1 MEALRGGRHQPVA
14 GQQRVTQIDD
24 DSETRRSSLV
34 SPPGP
39 PRWCVLSRAMMIF
52 LLGLAAMCPGPSPKF
67 FSVIR
72 PYRRTARTRVR
83 VVSSS
88 CATRRSRRFAL
99 RSSPPPVA
107 AKCWRA
113 KIFFR
118 PHSRPGRGG
127 RRSAVAAAAD
137 AKTPPVRRLRPRVK
151 DHSAPFALTSR
162 DHPLSSRR
170 ETLATPPSL
179 SLFFSTLCT
188 LVRSADRRK
197 SSRALAPRP
206 VARPRDARFPGP
218 RDPDPK
224 GCSRANAGSVPADA
238 AAHGVGRASNLLGGI
253 QRRLRL
259 GGGALLA
266 HHSGS
271 SDASHRRWRS
281 QVVRPAIPGPAG
293 VAQHRLRGGTAPP
306 LR

>member
-1 MEALRGGRHQPVA
+1 MSRGCERARAVLDPARGAARGHEWGGGTEGSGGPVISQPVSS
-14 GQQRVTQIDD
+14 VSL
-24 DSETRRSSLV
+24 DSTIRISRALIPGLGTGPSSLV
-34 SPPGP
+34 
-39 PRWCVLSRAMMIF
+39 RLSRAMMIF

-107 AKCWRA
+107 AKYRRA
-113 KIFFR
+113 KNFFR

-179 SLFFSTLCT
+179 CCSLHCVHLSGPRT
-188 LVRSADRRK
+188 VEK
-197 SSRALAPRP
+197 ALEPS
-206 VARPRDARFPGP
+206 P
-218 RDPDPK
+218 RDP
-224 GCSRANAGSVPADA
+224 SR
-238 AAHGVGRASNLLGGI
+238 GRAMLVFPDPGTRTPRGAHARTLGAYLPMPPPTVSVAHRI
-253 QRRLRL
+253 F
-259 GGGALLA
+259 LA
-266 HHSGS
+266 GFN
-271 SDASHRRWRS
+271 DD
-281 QVVRPAIPGPAG
+281 
-293 VAQHRLRGGTAPP
+293 
-306 LR
+306 